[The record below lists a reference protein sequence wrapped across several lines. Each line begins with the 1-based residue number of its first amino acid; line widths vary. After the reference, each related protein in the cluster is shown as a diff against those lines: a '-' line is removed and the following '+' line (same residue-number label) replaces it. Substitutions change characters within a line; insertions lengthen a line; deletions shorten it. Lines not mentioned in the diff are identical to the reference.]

1 MRVKGLP
8 SCVVHTLEEKTLPP
22 AGEPSRDAKCLYMIH
37 IKGNLQKSFF
47 RTIQWQIYIIIH
59 SFGKPKFDNSRLHYP
74 YLIHSYL
81 PPIVTISV
89 FSWRV
94 MKNWLS
100 CYDNKGEKSDLKK
113 TQATPCKF
121 KYQIKFFC
129 SKKKMFDII

>member
-1 MRVKGLP
+1 M
-8 SCVVHTLEEKTLPP
+8 
-22 AGEPSRDAKCLYMIH
+22 
-37 IKGNLQKSFF
+37 
-47 RTIQWQIYIIIH
+47 TIQWQIYITIH
-59 SFGKPKFDNSRLHYP
+59 SFGKPKFDNSRPHYP

-100 CYDNKGEKSDLKK
+100 CYDNKGEKSDLEKK

-129 SKKKMFDII
+129 SKINV